1 MPRFERGLLASL
13 LAGVLL
19 VAGCGG
25 DDPMEPEPES
35 APPDLSGSYTLQS
48 FSSAVVTGG
57 NALTSPVVSGMF
69 TLEQT
74 SVAGEEASGTMA
86 LTISVPDDAGGTFTI
101 EDQGTYK
108 NRMDGQWEQAGDLQ
122 QAKGTYE
129 LEGNTLT
136 LTVTE
141 PVLAI
146 SNTVWRRQ

>member
-1 MPRFERGLLASL
+1 
-13 LAGVLL
+13 
-19 VAGCGG
+19 
-25 DDPMEPEPES
+25 
-35 APPDLSGSYTLQS
+35 
-48 FSSAVVTGG
+48 
-57 NALTSPVVSGMF
+57 
-69 TLEQT
+69 
-74 SVAGEEASGTMA
+74 MA
-86 LTISVPDDAGGTFTI
+86 LTILVPDDAGGTFTI